1 MGQKHINYSSR
12 LYDEDEVNCSEN
24 LHRQPPITFTVANA
38 RAFPERKQE
47 FTDCFKIL
55 FEKMSHEYR
64 VKMVGTLSL
73 LMKVRYDDWIID
85 YIKEKDYFKY
95 SDIANLDNRPN
106 QP

>member
-1 MGQKHINYSSR
+1 
-12 LYDEDEVNCSEN
+12 
-24 LHRQPPITFTVANA
+24 
-38 RAFPERKQE
+38 
-47 FTDCFKIL
+47 
-55 FEKMSHEYR
+55 
-64 VKMVGTLSL
+64 MVGTLSL